1 MNVQQN
7 HVAKM
12 IHITDIQEGDLL
24 DLGEGG
30 QLEITRVEF
39 NGPKVTIQL
48 ENDRVIVVGVDRPI
62 VVQRWMS

>member
-1 MNVQQN
+1 MHIEQN

-12 IHITDIQEGDLL
+12 IHVTDIREGDLL

-30 QLEITRVEF
+30 TREII
-39 NGPKVTIQL
+39 GVTFQKHSARIDFDNN
-48 ENDRVIVVGVDRPI
+48 ESIFVGFDRPI